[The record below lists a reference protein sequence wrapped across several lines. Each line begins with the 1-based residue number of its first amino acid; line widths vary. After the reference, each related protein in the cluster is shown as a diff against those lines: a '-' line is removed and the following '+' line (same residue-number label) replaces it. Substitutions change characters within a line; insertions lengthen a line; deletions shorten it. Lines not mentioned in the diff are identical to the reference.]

1 MMSVPRSD
9 TGAHGGESLGLSG
22 TTDVREFGKLVPY
35 LRKKG
40 CLLGKRAGRS
50 DSDAPTV

>member
-1 MMSVPRSD
+1 MVQPRAREKASIVFVPRSD

-40 CLLGKRAGRS
+40 CLLRK
-50 DSDAPTV
+50 